1 MGYSFSGEA
10 TCIKLTSVA
19 GPLAGKPVNVVVRPL
34 AVQVIGLDRGQI
46 HGKLEVGLAGVY
58 DHARRGDQGNL
69 VELGAV
75 DPGDVWM

>member
-1 MGYSFSGEA
+1 M
-10 TCIKLTSVA
+10 
-19 GPLAGKPVNVVVRPL
+19 NVVVRPL